1 MKKFITVLLLTFSL
15 NGFSQDDPADGDAQV
30 PVDGGLS
37 LLLASGAAYGV
48 GRLRSR
54 IRGTD
59 KDKGAY

>member
-48 GRLRSR
+48 ERLRR
-54 IRGTD
+54 R
-59 KDKGAY
+59 KRK